1 MTNYSQGMDMN
12 ELGNLIAEAVDAQNT
27 PQTGVFQVGKRFET
41 LIDGNVV
48 CTSYNMRTAEI
59 ALEKHLGTFVDRRG
73 KCRGKAQPQFI
84 TGGTCQ
90 SFSESKFHINER
102 FEFLEK
108 AVTMVASGVQPSVV
122 VSGAGGLG
130 KTYTV
135 RKALVKSGLEDFSIP
150 EEGVETPSNA
160 FVFIKGFSTP
170 KALYRSLYDNNNA
183 VIVFDDCDSVLDN
196 SYALNILKAALDSY
210 DKRIISWGA
219 ESKGNDPLPQRF
231 EFTGQ
236 IIFITNLPSDD
247 IDQAIRSRSLMVD
260 VSMTLQETVDRMTE
274 IVKSGSFLPEY
285 SRAVKLEALEFID
298 SIKEKTRE
306 LSLRTL
312 ITICKIRSEFFHD
325 DWKKMAEY
333 VTCN

>member
-1 MTNYSQGMDMN
+1 MES
-12 ELGNLIAEAVDAQNT
+12 AQLPGLEDDT
-27 PQTGVFQVGKRFET
+27 PNTGVFQVGKRFET
-41 LIDGNVV
+41 LVDGKVI

-73 KCRGKAQPQFI
+73 KCRGKVKPQFVSGA
-84 TGGTCQ
+84 TVCT
-90 SFSESKFHINER
+90 SFSENKFHINER

-108 AVTMVASGVQPSVV
+108 AVTMVADGIQPSVV
-122 VSGAGGLG
+122 ISGSGGLG

-135 RKALVKSGLEDFSIP
+135 KKTLLNCGLEDYSLP
-150 EEGVETPSNA
+150 EEGVDTPSNA

-210 DKRIISWGA
+210 DTRIISWGT
-219 ESKGNDPLPQRF
+219 ESKGNDSLPQRF

-236 IIFITNLPSDD
+236 IIFITNLPSEE
-247 IDQAIRSRSLMVD
+247 IDQAIRSRSLMID

-285 SRAVKLEALEFID
+285 DMKIKLEALAFID
-298 SIKEKTRE
+298 EIKEKARE

-312 ITICKIRSEFFHD
+312 ITICKIRSEFGHE

-333 VTCN
+333 VTCL